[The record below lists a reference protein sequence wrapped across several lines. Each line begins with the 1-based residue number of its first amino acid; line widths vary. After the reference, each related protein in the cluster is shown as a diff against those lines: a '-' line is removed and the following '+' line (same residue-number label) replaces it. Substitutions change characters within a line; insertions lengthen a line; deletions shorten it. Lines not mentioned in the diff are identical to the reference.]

1 MPPHQDTIDATLVKF
16 AGREAALMEKLHL
29 KYKVPFDRERFAEAV
44 AEAPPAATA
53 SAAPAAA
60 PAPAEPV
67 PPALPPN
74 EHRGRLTAF
83 YAKHN
88 PAKLGTVEATLV
100 KFAGREGELFG
111 KLRHKYKVPP
121 GAED

>member
-60 PAPAEPV
+60 PAPATTPE
-67 PPALPPN
+67 ADLPD
-74 EHRGRLTAF
+74 ERLTAYF
-83 YAKHN
+83 GAWLAECELGQIQETRPQRETREVAVVGA
-88 PAKLGTVEATLV
+88 PAAGTPATDPDL
-100 KFAGREGELFG
+100 L
-111 KLRHKYKVPP
+111 L
-121 GAED
+121 